1 MGAGWIHRPLT
12 GATLFTGF
20 VAALS
25 SSDGCFTP
33 DFAFGKII
41 FNGLV
46 EPSHVLMTKYGK
58 PEKTGYSS
66 FDSFRR

>member
-46 EPSHVLMTKYGK
+46 LFF
-58 PEKTGYSS
+58 TGT
-66 FDSFRR
+66 FARVDDQIWQV